1 MALGAALHD
10 GFRRDPLTT
19 VTAGFLMAVCALAL
33 IGPWL
38 TVHDPLA
45 TDSANALR
53 PPSWRFPCGT
63 DQVGRDICTRIIH
76 ATRLDLF
83 IATSAVVLAIL
94 VGSVL
99 GSLAGFFGGWVDR
112 IAMWVV
118 DTIMAFP
125 LFVLAMG
132 IVAALGSSVE
142 NIIYATAIVNVPFY
156 ARTVRAEINQ
166 RREAGFVE
174 AARVSGN
181 GSLRVLAYHLFPTT
195 VPQLAV
201 QMTLTMGWAMLNAA
215 ALSYIGLGIR
225 PPTPEWG
232 IMVAEGAGFI
242 ITGEWW
248 VALFPG
254 LALVLVVLSLNLLGD
269 GLRDMI
275 DARERR

>member
-19 VTAGFLMAVCALAL
+19 VTAGFLVAVCALAL
-33 IGPWL
+33 FGPWL

-45 TDSANALR
+45 TDSAHALR

-63 DQVGRDICTRIIH
+63 DQVGRDICTRIIY

-99 GSLAGFFGGWVDR
+99 GSPAGFFGGWVDR
-112 IAMWVV
+112 TAMWVV

>member
-1 MALGAALHD
+1 MELSTALQD
-10 GFRRDPLTT
+10 GFRRDPLTAI
-19 VTAGFLMAVCALAL
+19 TAGFILAVCAVAL
-33 IGPWL
+33 VGPMI
-38 TVHDPLA
+38 TPHDPLA
-45 TDSANALR
+45 TDTANVLR
-53 PPSWRFPCGT
+53 LPSKLAPCGT
-63 DQVGRDICTRIIH
+63 DQVGRDICTRIIY

-83 IATSAVVLAIL
+83 IAISAVAIALL
-94 VGSVL
+94 VGSLV

-112 IAMWVV
+112 IAMWAI

-142 NIIYATAIVNVPFY
+142 NIVYATAIVNVPFY

-181 GSLRVLAYHLFPTT
+181 GPLRILAYHLFPTT

-215 ALSYIGLGIR
+215 SLSFIGLGIR

-232 IMVAEGAGFI
+232 IMVAEGANFI